1 MPLTAGAARTEQA
14 IMTLHVPRRTAAQA
28 PVPSKLSCPACV
40 PTTPATVNAV
50 RLVPPPYDA
59 GEHATAVAD
68 VHEVLLHSTDS
79 SSDAE
84 TVWSIEAKSSP
95 LMVTSTPPV
104 CAAFA
109 GLMPLKAGAAHTEQ
123 AIMVLHVP
131 RRTAAQAPVPS

>member
-1 MPLTAGAARTEQA
+1 MV
-14 IMTLHVPRRTAAQA
+14 LHVPRRTAAQA

-40 PTTPATVNAV
+40 PTTPATATVV

-68 VHEVLLHSTDS
+68 VHEVLLHSADS

-84 TVWSIEAKSSP
+84 GLGSVEAKLSP

-109 GLMPLKAGAAHTEQ
+109 GLMPLKAGAAQ
-123 AIMVLHVP
+123 INP
-131 RRTAAQAPVPS
+131 RS